1 MEPINGS
8 EKQGDCESCENKDT
22 KLTKCGS
29 IWYCDSCKQKD
40 IDAAIAYQAPELQEE
55 RLQAHRNVENV
66 HLEHIRNENAS
77 LRINTDIFNAKIKS
91 INELKEGIDADASI
105 PDNQKHFVL
114 AQVLGERFNKLNDLL
129 HGLRQQTGDA
139 ENEQRAIQTYY
150 NELSKKLREEERA
163 KIRLADTKYKPEV
176 RVEKP
181 KPEPKKLNWDKTGVI
196 VAAKASNLPEAVIQ
210 MMCMT
215 KNITPAAAVMLILEA
230 GVKAKS
236 KE

>member
-8 EKQGDCESCENKDT
+8 TKQGDCESCDNKDI
-22 KLTKCGS
+22 KLIKSGS
-29 IWYCDSCKQKD
+29 IWYCESCQQKD
-40 IDAAIAYQAPELQEE
+40 IDAALAYQTPELQEE
-55 RLQAHRNVENV
+55 RLQAHKNVENV
-66 HLEHIRNENAS
+66 HLQHIRDENAS

-91 INELKEGIDADASI
+91 INELKEGIDKDEAI

-114 AQVLGERFNKLNDLL
+114 AQVLGERFNKLNDIL
-129 HGLRQQTGDA
+129 HGLRKEVGDA

-150 NELSKKLREEERA
+150 NDLSKKLREEERN

-181 KPEPKKLNWDKTGVI
+181 KAEVKKLNWDNAGVI
-196 VAAKASNLPEAVIQ
+196 VAAKASMLPEPVIR

-230 GVKAKS
+230 GVKAKQ